1 MQQSS
6 FIPSSPLFLHQND
19 IRLRGQSKERR
30 KGVRQRRMEE
40 PSRGATR
47 GQNGKY
53 FVSRTRAEGKP
64 TEWGGK
70 DVYAADTR
78 TAQPASKEWHTTSGG
93 VKGMK
98 STTEWRL
105 YVLRNF
111 RPSKWI
117 CVEPDGRKHNTYVD
131 DRISSAYIRYSR
143 SIFGFWKILIFFFWY
158 EFLCVIYFYF
168 ARWRSNPKLYE
179 FNFWKIYHFL
189 WCTF

>member
-40 PSRGATR
+40 PSRGVTR

-111 RPSKWI
+111 RPSNLMDESI
-117 CVEPDGRKHNTYVD
+117 THTSMIVSLLH
-131 DRISSAYIRYSR
+131 ISDAREASLVFEKYIN
-143 SIFGFWKILIFFFWY
+143 FFFWY
-158 EFLCVIYFYF
+158 EFLCAIYFYF
-168 ARWRSNPKLYE
+168 ARWKSNPKLYE

>member
-30 KGVRQRRMEE
+30 KGVVRQRRMEE
-40 PSRGATR
+40 PSRGVTR

-111 RPSKWI
+111 RPSNLMDESI
-117 CVEPDGRKHNTYVD
+117 THTSMIVSLLH
-131 DRISSAYIRYSR
+131 ISDARESSLVFEKYIN
-143 SIFGFWKILIFFFWY
+143 FFFLIWVSMCNL
-158 EFLCVIYFYF
+158 FLF
-168 ARWRSNPKLYE
+168 RSMKV
-179 FNFWKIYHFL
+179 KS
-189 WCTF
+189 

>member
-19 IRLRGQSKERR
+19 IRLRDQSKERR
-30 KGVRQRRMEE
+30 KGMRQRRMEE
-40 PSRGATR
+40 PSRGGVTR

-78 TAQPASKEWHTTSGG
+78 TAQPASKEWHTTGGG

-111 RPSKWI
+111 RPSNLMDESI
-117 CVEPDGRKHNTYVD
+117 THTSMIVSLVH
-131 DRISSAYIRYSR
+131 ISDAGR
-143 SIFGFWKILIFFFWY
+143 SISGFWKIYQFFFFCFWY
-158 EFLCVIYFYF
+158 EFLWAIYFYF
-168 ARWRSNPKLYE
+168 ARWRSNCTNLIFEKY
-179 FNFWKIYHFL
+179 IYHFL
-189 WCTF
+189 WCMF